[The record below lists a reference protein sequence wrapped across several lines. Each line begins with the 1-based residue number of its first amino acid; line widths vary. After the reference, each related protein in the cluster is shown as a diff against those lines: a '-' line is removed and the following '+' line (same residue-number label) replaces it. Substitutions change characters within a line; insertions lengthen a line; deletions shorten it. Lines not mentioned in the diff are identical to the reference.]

1 MSTSKTPKKEAAGIV
16 KKFFII
22 HFAFLRWILYG
33 AFIIVLSAEF
43 ELGEWFVIIVLVL
56 IIIASFFS
64 LNKKYELG
72 NFALFGLWAYG
83 SIVLMIMFD
92 PTVLGSVGSDL
103 SSDRFAAGYA
113 VFLAGF
119 IYLLYSRHSI
129 RKQELADKENAKVK
143 ANDKKEAKILKD
155 IQDEIKALET
165 KNSALAKALLKHE
178 ATKTKLLESKNK
190 KEDTVNTL
198 QSDIEEEKQKF
209 DRLKAKYPFLSQ
221 AKIVDNR

>member
-1 MSTSKTPKKEAAGIV
+1 MSTSKTPKKEADGIV

-22 HFAFLRWILYG
+22 HLAFLRWIFYG
-33 AFIIVLSAEF
+33 AFVKGISPEF
-43 ELGEWFVIIVLVL
+43 ELGEWFTPIIFVP

-83 SIVLMIMFD
+83 SIVLLIIL
-92 PTVLGSVGSDL
+92 VLVPPALSD
-103 SSDRFAAGYA
+103 DKFAAGYA

-119 IYLLYSRHSI
+119 IYVLYSRHSI

-198 QSDIEEEKQKF
+198 QSDIEQEKQKF